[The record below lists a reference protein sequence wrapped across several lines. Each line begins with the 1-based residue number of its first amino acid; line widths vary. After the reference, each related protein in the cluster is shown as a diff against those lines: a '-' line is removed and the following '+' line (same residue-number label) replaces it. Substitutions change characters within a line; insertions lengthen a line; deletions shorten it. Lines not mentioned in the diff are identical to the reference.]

1 MNIKRILSSALTA
14 VIMFTTILAAFPLS
28 ASAAVEYITPDDKA
42 VIDDMDQLKAEIL
55 DPAINTPY
63 GTAQERLEAELA
75 GEQLYGAISADGK
88 YTIYANRYTGMVY
101 YVNNQTGQILT
112 SNPYNPAY
120 AKLDVAIKKDLMS
133 QVILSFSN
141 VGSTEY
147 PTVYDSYTWSA
158 SYSGGINISTIE
170 NGLRV
175 SYGLGDSGNRFLL
188 PECLPEQYFENDLI
202 IPMIKTL
209 QSRIL
214 ATSSSENHAIIE
226 ARFDFLDA
234 DGKISSAYRD
244 KYNTLDTS
252 KLMTYLE
259 TLKDLVGSYCSNPK
273 DLRNSITSAISL
285 FYTKYQKYN
294 PNSSAF
300 SKDAIERMHKNYPVT
315 KEGVVVYAINSSI
328 ANDSTGNTKRAE
340 AKVLKNLCPEYT
352 MSKLEEAE
360 AACGIE
366 VIATDKPFF
375 ECAIEYSFNEDGT
388 LSISLPSESIVFDE
402 SKYVIN
408 SIVINKHFGC
418 GDMLEDGYIFYP
430 DGSGTIVEFSDFY
443 SNVNNE
449 RQNVTLS
456 GSIYGTD
463 YAYSLIT
470 GAHRENVSLPVY
482 GMVTTTNANESSKQI
497 GDDDKTTGGFF
508 TVIEEGESVTKLTFT
523 TGGAQHKFASI
534 YPVFQPYASDTFDL
548 STTLSVAGLTEHQI
562 FAEDRYHGNYTM
574 RVKMLTEPDL
584 AMASGADNCYDASY
598 VGMAT
603 YYRDYLKKQ
612 GVIEKLEEVNRDLP
626 LYVEALGSMQIVEKI
641 MTFPVTVSI
650 PLTRFEDI
658 ETMYNEFSDA
668 KNKLAAKAEEYKTLA
683 ALENK
688 DANLKAKYEETAAE
702 YARLAAEVQNITNIN
717 FRLTGFANGG
727 MHNTYPAKVKWEKAC
742 GGEKGIKALLAAAK
756 EKTSGDASFAIFPEF
771 DFLYVT
777 NTAAFDGISNNKH
790 ISLMMDNR
798 YASKQVY
805 NNISRE
811 FNAIFSLVVKTEEL
825 DSLYTKFQKQ
835 YSKIGNDKLSVSTL
849 GSDLNSNF
857 DSENVIDREEAK
869 SNVVALLDR
878 MANTDGYELMVNSGN
893 AYALKYATHIID
905 FSTDSSHFRYSSYS
919 IPFTGMILHSYVN
932 YAGSALNYSGSSDYE
947 LLRSIENG
955 AALYYILCYDNTNYM
970 KDDYELS
977 KYYGVDYVN
986 WFASIAE
993 NYTKINNAIGHLQT
1007 YEIVDHKVVYAERK
1021 FGEKEKLAVISDL
1034 GAEFIEFADKQIY
1047 REINAIYDYMIGN
1060 PVNKGRGIKL
1070 NIDVDALVAQ
1080 AIELFD
1086 TDLATLEASG
1096 FIDDLNALVASYES
1110 KYSSNGKPGTPP
1122 YILNFDSVVYDD
1134 GEYESAYDA
1143 ITYSVCT
1150 DKNYEKTD
1158 YTCDLGNVVIVT
1170 YSNGTDSVTFIL
1182 NYNIYEVEV
1191 RLESGEVI
1199 TLGKYEYKEI

>member
-1 MNIKRILSSALTA
+1 MNIKKILSSALTA
-14 VIMFTTILAAFPLS
+14 VIMFTTIVAAFPVS
-28 ASAAVEYITPDDKA
+28 ASASVEYITPDESA
-42 VIDDMDQLKAEIL
+42 FIDDMDLVKSEIL
-55 DPAINTPY
+55 EPAINTQY

-88 YTIYANRYTGMVY
+88 YTIYANRYTGIIY

-112 SNPYNPAY
+112 SNPFNPAY

-133 QVILSFSN
+133 QVIIHFSN

-158 SYSGGINISTIE
+158 SYSGGISISTLE
-170 NGLRV
+170 NGLKV
-175 SYGLGDSGNRFLL
+175 SYGLGDPGARFLL
-188 PECLPEQYFENDLI
+188 PECLPESYFENDLI
-202 IPMIKTL
+202 IPMIKNIQNKILASASAENREML
-209 QSRIL
+209 QS
-214 ATSSSENHAIIE
+214 H
-226 ARFDFLDA
+226 FDFLDE
-234 DGKISSAYRD
+234 DGKISAEYRD

-252 KLMTYLE
+252 DLMTYLE
-259 TLKDLVGSYCSNPK
+259 GLQDLVVSYCSDGK
-273 DLRNSITSAISL
+273 DLKNTITTAISL
-285 FYTKYQKYN
+285 FYGKYQKYN
-294 PNSSAF
+294 PNSSSVSA
-300 SKDAIERMHKNYPVT
+300 DAIERMNKNYPIT
-315 KEGVVVYAINSSI
+315 KEGVVVYAISTDI
-328 ANDSTGNTKRAE
+328 ANDATGNKKRAE
-340 AKVLKNLCPEYT
+340 AKTLKILCPNYT
-352 MSKLEEAE
+352 MSMLEEAE

-366 VIATDKPFF
+366 VSATENPYF
-375 ECAIEYSFNEDGT
+375 ECSIEYTFNDDGS
-388 LSISLPSESIVFDE
+388 LSVCVPSDSIVFDE

-408 SIVINKHFGC
+408 SIIVNKHFGC

-456 GSIYGTD
+456 GSIYGID
-463 YAYSLIT
+463 YAYALIT
-470 GAHRENVSLPVY
+470 GAHRENISLPVY
-482 GMVTTTNANESSKQI
+482 GMVTTTAANEDSKEI
-497 GDDDKTTGGFF
+497 NGAEKTTGGFF
-508 TVIEEGESVTKLTFT
+508 SIIEEGEAVTKLTFT

-534 YPVFQPYASDTFDL
+534 YPVLQPYASDTFDL

-562 FAEDRYHGNYTM
+562 FAADRYHGNYTI
-574 RVKMLTEPDL
+574 RIKMLTEPEL
-584 AMASGADNCYDASY
+584 ALASGADDSYDASY
-598 VGMAT
+598 VGMAS
-603 YYRDYLKKQ
+603 YYRNYLKSM

-658 ETMYNEFSDA
+658 QTMYNEFADA
-668 KNKLAAKAEEYKTLA
+668 KSKLSAKADEYKTLA

-688 DANLKAKYEETAAE
+688 DAILKAKYEETAAE
-702 YARLAAEVQNITNIN
+702 YARLAEYVQNITNIN

-727 MHNTYPAKVKWEKAC
+727 MHSTYPAKVKWESAC

-756 EKTSGDASFAIFPEF
+756 ERTTGGANFGIFPEF
-771 DFLYVT
+771 DFLYVN

-798 YASKQVY
+798 YASRQVY

-811 FNAIFSLVVKTEEL
+811 FESIFSMVVKTEAI

-835 YSKIGNDKLSVSTL
+835 YANIGNDKLSVSTL

-857 DSENVIDREEAK
+857 DSDGVVDREEAK
-869 SNVVALLDR
+869 ANTVALLNR
-878 MANTDGYELMVNSGN
+878 MANTDGYELMLNLGN

-932 YAGSALNYSGSSDYE
+932 YAGGAFNYSGSSDYE

-955 AALYYILCYDNTNYM
+955 ASLYYILCYDNTNHM

-977 KYYGVDYVN
+977 KYYGVDYAN

-993 NYTKINNAIGHLQT
+993 NYTRINQAIGHLQT
-1007 YEIVDHKVVYAERK
+1007 YEITDHKVVYAERK
-1021 FGEKEKLAVISDL
+1021 FGEKEKLDVIGAL
-1034 GAEFIEFADKQIY
+1034 GAEFINFADKQIY
-1047 REINAIYDYMIGN
+1047 AMINTAYDHMNGN
-1060 PVNKGRGIKL
+1060 PANNDRGVKL
-1070 NIDVDALVAQ
+1070 DVDVDALIAQ
-1080 AIELFD
+1080 AIALFN
-1086 TDLATLEASG
+1086 TDYETLEASG
-1096 FIDDLNALVASYES
+1096 FIDELNAVVSVYET
-1110 KYSSNGKPGTPP
+1110 KYSSIGKPGVPP
-1122 YILNFDSVVYDD
+1122 YIVNFDSVVYDNE
-1134 GEYESAYDA
+1134 EYESAYDA
-1143 ITYSVCT
+1143 ITFSVCT
-1150 DKNYEKTD
+1150 DKDYEKTD

-1170 YSNGTDSVTFIL
+1170 YSNGTDSVSFIL
-1182 NYNIYEVEV
+1182 NYNIYDVEV

>member
-1 MNIKRILSSALTA
+1 MKIKRILSSALTA
-14 VIMFTTILAAFPLS
+14 VIMFTTIVAAFPVS
-28 ASAAVEYITPDDKA
+28 ASASVEYITPSESA
-42 VIDDMDQLKAEIL
+42 FIDDMDLVKEQVL
-55 DPAINTPY
+55 DPAINTAY
-63 GTAQERLEAELA
+63 ATAQERLEAEIA
-75 GEQLYGAISADGK
+75 GEQIYGAISADGK

-112 SNPYNPAY
+112 TNPINPAY
-120 AKLDVAIKKDLMS
+120 TKLDIAIKKDLMS
-133 QVILSFSN
+133 QVILSFSK

-158 SYSGGINISTIE
+158 SYSGGITISTLE

-175 SYGLGDSGNRFLL
+175 AYGLGDSGDRFLL
-188 PECLPEQYFENDLI
+188 PECLPEENFENDLI

-209 QSRIL
+209 QNRIL
-214 ATSSSENHAIIE
+214 AAADDKNKEIIKS
-226 ARFDFLDA
+226 RFTFLDA
-234 DGKISSAYRD
+234 DGKISSDYRD
-244 KYNTLDTS
+244 KYNTLDTGD
-252 KLMTYLE
+252 LMIYLE
-259 TLKDLVGSYCSNPK
+259 SLQALVQSYCPNGK
-273 DLRNSITSAISL
+273 DIKNSITSAISL

-294 PNSSAF
+294 PNSSSV
-300 SKDAIERMHKNYPVT
+300 SKDAIERMNKNYPIT
-315 KEGVVVYAINSSI
+315 KEGVVVYAISSDI
-328 ANDSTGNTKRAE
+328 ANDTTGNTKRAE
-340 AKVLKNLCPEYT
+340 AKTLKSLCPEYT
-352 MSKLEEAE
+352 MAMLEAAE

-366 VIATDKPFF
+366 VKATDKPYF
-375 ECAIEYSFNEDGT
+375 ECAIEYTFNDDGS
-388 LSISLPSESIVFDE
+388 LSVCLPSESIVFDA
-402 SKYVIN
+402 SKYVVN

-430 DGSGTIVEFSDFY
+430 DGSGTVVEFSDFY

-482 GMVTTTNANESSKQI
+482 GMVTTAASNESTKDIS
-497 GDDDKTTGGFF
+497 GAEKTTGGFF

-534 YPVFQPYASDTFDL
+534 YPIFQPYASDTFDL
-548 STTLSVAGLTEHQI
+548 SATLSVAGLTEHQI
-562 FAEDRYHGNYTM
+562 FAADKYHGNYTM
-574 RVKMLTEPDL
+574 RIKMLTDPAL
-584 AMASGADNCYDASY
+584 AAASGAKDSYDASY

-603 YYRDYLKKQ
+603 YYRNYLKSQ
-612 GVIEKLEEVNRDLP
+612 GVIEKLDEVNRDLP

-650 PLTRFEDI
+650 PLTKFEDI
-658 ETMYNEFSDA
+658 ETMYNEFADA
-668 KNKLAAKAEEYKTLA
+668 KNKLEAKAQEYKTLA

-688 DANLKAKYEETAAE
+688 DAVLKAKYEETAAE

-727 MHNTYPAKVKWEKAC
+727 MHSTYPTKVKWEKAC
-742 GGEKGIKALLAAAK
+742 GGEDGINALLAAAK
-756 EKTSGDASFAIFPEF
+756 EKTTGDANFGIFPEF
-771 DFLYVT
+771 DFAYVT
-777 NTAAFDGISNNKH
+777 TTAAFDGISNNKH
-790 ISLMMDNR
+790 ISLMIDNR
-798 YASKQVY
+798 YAQKQVY

-811 FNAIFSLVVKTEEL
+811 FEAIFSLVVKTEAM
-825 DSLYTKFQKQ
+825 DSLYSKFESQ
-835 YSKIGNDKLSVSTL
+835 YSAIGNKKLSVSTL

-869 SNVVALLDR
+869 ANVVALLNR

-919 IPFTGMILHSYVN
+919 VPFTGMILHGYMN
-932 YAGSALNYSGSSDYE
+932 YAGGAFNYSGSSDYE

-955 AALYYILCYDNTNYM
+955 ATLYYILCYDNTNYM

-1021 FGEKEKLAVISDL
+1021 FGEQERLAVISDL
-1034 GAEFIEFADKQIY
+1034 GKEFINFADKQLY
-1047 REINAIYDYMIGN
+1047 AKVNAAYDYMIKHD
-1060 PVNKGRGIKL
+1060 VNKGRGVRL
-1070 NIDVDALVAQ
+1070 DIDVEALIAQ

-1096 FIDDLNALVASYES
+1096 FVSELEELVSSYENKYAS
-1110 KYSSNGKPGTPP
+1110 KGKPGVPP
-1122 YILNFDSVVYDD
+1122 YIVSFDSVVYDD
-1134 GEYESAYDA
+1134 EEFESAYEA
-1143 ITYSVCT
+1143 ITTSVCT
-1150 DKNYEKTD
+1150 DKDYKKTD

-1170 YSNGTDSVTFIL
+1170 YSNGTDSVSFIL
-1182 NYNIYEVEV
+1182 NYNIYDVEV

>member
-14 VIMFTTILAAFPLS
+14 VIMFTTIVAAFPV
-28 ASAAVEYITPDDKA
+28 SAAAFVEYITPDESA
-42 VIDDMDQLKAEIL
+42 FIDDMDLVKSDIL
-55 DPAINTPY
+55 EPAINTQY
-63 GTAQERLEAELA
+63 ATAQERLEAELA
-75 GEQLYGAISADGK
+75 AEQLYGAISEDGK
-88 YTIYANRYTGMVY
+88 YTIYANRYTGIVY

-112 SNPYNPAY
+112 TNPYNPAY
-120 AKLDVAIKKDLMS
+120 AKLDTSIKKDLMS
-133 QVILSFSN
+133 QVLLSFTK

-147 PTVYDSYTWSA
+147 PTIYDSYTWSA
-158 SYSGGINISTIE
+158 SYSGGISISTIE

-175 SYGLGDSGNRFLL
+175 SYVLGDPGDRFLL
-188 PECLPEQYFENDLI
+188 PECLPEEYFERDLV

-209 QSRIL
+209 QNRII
-214 ATSSSENHAIIE
+214 SSSDKKNKEIIE
-226 ARFDFLDA
+226 SHFDFLDA
-234 DGKISSAYRD
+234 DGNISSDYRD

-252 KLMTYLE
+252 ELMTYLE
-259 TLKDLVGSYCSNPK
+259 GLQALVVSYCSNSK
-273 DLRNSITSAISL
+273 DLKNTITNAISL
-285 FYTKYQKYN
+285 FYGKYQKYN
-294 PNSSAF
+294 PNSSSF
-300 SKDAIERMHKNYPVT
+300 SKDAIERMYKNYPIT
-315 KEGVVVYAINSSI
+315 KEGVVVYAISSDI
-328 ANDSTGNTKRAE
+328 ANDTTGNKKRAE
-340 AKVLKNLCPEYT
+340 AKTLKLLCPEYT

-366 VIATDKPFF
+366 VKVTENPCF
-375 ECAIEYSFNEDGT
+375 ECAIEYTFNDDGT
-388 LSISLPSESIVFDE
+388 LSVCIPSESIVFDE
-402 SKYVIN
+402 SKYVIT
-408 SIVINKHFGC
+408 SIIVNKHFGC

-449 RQNVTLS
+449 RQNVSLS

-463 YAYSLIT
+463 SAYSLIT

-482 GMVTTTNANESSKQI
+482 GMVTTTDANEASKQA
-497 GDDDKTTGGFF
+497 GGVEKTTGGFF
-508 TVIEEGESVTKLTFT
+508 TIIEEGESVTKLTFT

-534 YPVFQPYASDTFDL
+534 YPVFQPFASDTFDL

-562 FAEDRYHGNYTM
+562 FAADKYHGNYTM
-574 RVKMLTEPDL
+574 RIKMLTELDL
-584 AMASGADNCYDASY
+584 ALSSGADDAYEASY

-603 YYRDYLKKQ
+603 FYRDYLKKQ

-626 LYVEALGSMQIVEKI
+626 LYIEALGSMQIVEKI

-650 PLTRFEDI
+650 PLTKFEDI
-658 ETMYNEFSDA
+658 ETMYNEFTNA
-668 KNKLAAKAEEYKTLA
+668 KNKLAAKADEYKTLA

-688 DANLKAKYEETAAE
+688 DANLKAKYEQTAAKYAELAE
-702 YARLAAEVQNITNIN
+702 YVQNITNIN

-727 MHNTYPAKVKWEKAC
+727 MHNTYPTKVKWEKAC
-742 GGEKGIKALLAAAK
+742 GGENGIKALLATAK
-756 EKTSGDASFAIFPEF
+756 ESTANGANLGIFPEF
-771 DFLYVT
+771 DFAYVT
-777 NTAAFDGISNNKH
+777 NTAAFDGISDNKH
-790 ISLMMDNR
+790 FSLMMDNR

-811 FNAIFSLVVKTEEL
+811 FDSIFSMVVKTEAM

-835 YSKIGNDKLSVSTL
+835 YSKIDNNKLSVSTL

-869 SNVVALLDR
+869 ANVVALLDR
-878 MANTDGYELMVNSGN
+878 MANTDGYELMVNVGN
-893 AYALKYATHIID
+893 AYALKYATHIIE

-919 IPFTGMILHSYVN
+919 VPFTGMILHSYMN
-932 YAGSALNYSGSSDYE
+932 YAGSAFNYSGSSDYE

-970 KDDYELS
+970 KDDYDLS
-977 KYYGVDYVN
+977 KYYGVDYAN

-1021 FGEKEKLAVISDL
+1021 FGEKEEFDVIGNL
-1034 GAEFIEFADKQIY
+1034 GKEFIDFADKQIY
-1047 REINAIYDYMIGN
+1047 AKINAAYDYMN
-1060 PVNKGRGIKL
+1060 NDPVNKGRGINL
-1070 NIDVDALVAQ
+1070 HIDIDALIAQ
-1080 AIELFD
+1080 AIALFD

-1096 FIDDLNALVASYES
+1096 FIAELEALVSAYES
-1110 KYSSNGKPGTPP
+1110 KYTSQGKPGIPP
-1122 YILNFDSVVYDD
+1122 FVVNFDSVVYDD
-1134 GEYESAYDA
+1134 ADYESAYDA
-1143 ITYSVCT
+1143 ITFSVCT
-1150 DKNYEKTD
+1150 DKDYEKTD

-1170 YSNGTDSVTFIL
+1170 YSNGTDSVSFIL